1 MPQAN
6 HLRSIHEDAGT
17 VILDTARGVLSTLN
31 PTGGLI
37 WQALHDGK
45 REEEIVT
52 FLVAETNGT
61 PESVAKDV
69 AEFICE
75 LRANGLVPL
84 EGEELGHADSSQ
96 TV

>member
-1 MPQAN
+1 MPQAD

-17 VILDTARGVLSTLN
+17 AILDTARGVLSTLN

-37 WQALHDGK
+37 WQALHEGK
-45 REEEIVT
+45 REEDIVRV
-52 FLVAETNGT
+52 LLAETNGT

-75 LRANGLVPL
+75 LRANGLISL
-84 EGEELGHADSSQ
+84 KGEELGHAESSQ
-96 TV
+96 TN